1 MLLKYTYIYIIQMIK
16 VMMQQILHNTFQLF
30 TAVGKTLQ
38 KDKIINAAV
47 FTRGF
52 PRALRFQ

>member
-1 MLLKYTYIYIIQMIK
+1 MLVKYTYIYIIQMIK
-16 VMMQQILHNTFQLF
+16 VMMQQILHNTFQLV
-30 TAVGKTLQ
+30 TVVQKTLQ

-52 PRALRFQ
+52 SRALRFQ